1 MLSDEVREVAS
12 QIGQFYLQKN
22 SYDYAA
28 TEKEIT
34 SLRITTLEI
43 KEGEVVITLAR
54 PGSIIGRKGE
64 NIEKLTK
71 FLNRKI
77 RIVEDKDPLYY
88 WLVPSPFELL

>member
-22 SYDYAA
+22 DYDYAA

-34 SLRITTLEI
+34 SLRVTTLEI
-43 KEGEVVITLAR
+43 KEGKVVITLAR
-54 PGSIIGRKGE
+54 PGLIIGRKGE
-64 NIEKLTK
+64 NIGNLAK

-77 RIVEDKDPLYY
+77 HIVEDQDPLYY
-88 WLVPSPFELL
+88 WLVPSPFDLL